1 MNMKVLKVTGLL
13 VGMFL
18 GVTGSAAASTLD
30 YAVTFSGAGFS
41 GSGDIAVNSVTD
53 VVQAVTVNGVS
64 IQVISPNASGV
75 YTQPGTGLQWTYNDL
90 FSASGTPF
98 DNAGLLLSFNNT
110 IANIYSV
117 GTQLY
122 LSLSNPTSDY
132 NPGEQISLT
141 VAQTPLPPG
150 LPLFLTAMVGLWFLL
165 GRRKKVSAQGAALAD
180 LGTKNLPAPCA

>member
-1 MNMKVLKVTGLL
+1 MKTLKITGLL
-13 VGMFL
+13 LGMFL
-18 GVTGSAAASTLD
+18 GVTGTASASTVD
-30 YAVTFSGAGFS
+30 YTVTFSGPGFS
-41 GSGDIAVNSVTD
+41 GSGAIAVDSVTD
-53 VVQAVTVNGVS
+53 LVQSVTVNGLGGVS
-64 IQVISPNASGV
+64 VIAPTTPGSVNL
-75 YTQPGTGLQWTYNDL
+75 YTQSGTGLQWTYDNL

-122 LSLSNPTSDY
+122 LSLSSPTSDY

-165 GRRKKVSAQGAALAD
+165 GRKKKATDQGAAFGS
-180 LGTKNLPAPCA
+180 LGTT

>member
-1 MNMKVLKVTGLL
+1 MKKLKVTGLL
-13 VGMFL
+13 LGMFL
-18 GVTGSAAASTLD
+18 GVTGSASASTLD
-30 YAVTFSGAGFS
+30 YAVTFSGSGFS
-41 GSGDIAVNSVTD
+41 GSGDIAVTSGVVTG
-53 VVQAVTVNGVS
+53 VTVNGLTG
-64 IQVISPNASGV
+64 IQVIAPNASGL
-75 YTQPGTGLQWTYNDL
+75 YTQPGTGLQWTYDDL
-90 FSASGTPF
+90 FKASGTPF

-122 LSLSNPTSDY
+122 LSLSNPTSDF

-165 GRRKKVSAQGAALAD
+165 GRRKKISAQGAALAD
-180 LGTKNLPAPCA
+180 LGTT

>member
-1 MNMKVLKVTGLL
+1 MMKLKITGLL
-13 VGMFL
+13 VGMLL
-18 GVTGSAAASTLD
+18 GVTGAASASTVD
-30 YAVTFSGAGFS
+30 YDVSFSGPGLS
-41 GSGDIAVNSVTD
+41 GSGEIAVTSGVVTG
-53 VVQAVTVNGVS
+53 VTINGLGA
-64 IQVISPNASGV
+64 IQVIAPTASGL
-75 YTQPGTGLQWTYNDL
+75 YTQPGSGLQWTYDDL

-110 IANIYSV
+110 IANVYSV

-122 LSLSNPTSDY
+122 LSLSDPTSLY

-165 GRRKKVSAQGAALAD
+165 GRKKKVVGQDAAFRTA
-180 LGTKNLPAPCA
+180 